1 MKPSDAMTCREF
13 VERVTDSLEAALA
26 PSERAR
32 FEAHHAACADCRAHL
47 SQVRLTLATLRR
59 LQPSPDEAPPAEE
72 PRRVLDL
79 FRTHGL
85 HTGRAPVRDRPLGL
99 GSGLVAQGDHIAYF
113 WETEGE
119 LDATAGYLA
128 AGLSLGEACV
138 LIGQD
143 AVNDRLL
150 AGLERLG
157 LRAGELLE
165 ERQIQVAPIR
175 PTAGG
180 LLSDIDERIREAV
193 DRGLPGVRILGNLE
207 CGRGTPGWPS
217 DREIMT
223 MEAHVTQAAT
233 RLPCLVV
240 CTYNVTRLPADFI
253 DRGGVQC
260 HPLTYENNALQPN
273 ARHVPSGRFLAELA
287 TRPD

>member
-1 MKPSDAMTCREF
+1 MRPPAGMTCREF
-13 VERVTDSLEAALA
+13 VERVTESLEGALA
-26 PSERAR
+26 PAERAR
-32 FEAHHAACADCRAHL
+32 FEAHHDACPDCRAHL
-47 SQVRLTLATLRR
+47 SQMRLTLATLRR

-113 WETEGE
+113 WESEDE
-119 LDATAGYLA
+119 FDATAGYLA

-138 LIGQD
+138 LIGQET
-143 AVNDRLL
+143 VNDRLL

-165 ERQIQVAPIR
+165 ERQLQVAPIR

-180 LLSDIDERIREAV
+180 LLSDIDERIKEAV

-223 MEAHVTQAAT
+223 MEAHVTEAAT

-240 CTYNVTRLPADFI
+240 CTYNVQRLPAAFI

-260 HPLTYENNALQPN
+260 HPLTWQHDGLQANAQ
-273 ARHVPSGRFLAELA
+273 HVPSRRFLAELSA
-287 TRPD
+287 RPE